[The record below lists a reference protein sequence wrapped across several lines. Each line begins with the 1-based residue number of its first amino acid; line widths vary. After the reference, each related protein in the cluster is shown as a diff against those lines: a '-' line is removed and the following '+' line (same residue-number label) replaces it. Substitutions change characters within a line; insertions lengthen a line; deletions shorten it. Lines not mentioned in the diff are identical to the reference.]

1 MTKTKLHVGCGH
13 VIKEGWLN
21 HDLAPLPGVY
31 VVHDLRDFPWPFEDG
46 QFTEVYM
53 KDVLEH
59 LPDLIETME
68 ELYRIT
74 EPGATVYI
82 AVPYWNSPEALGDP
96 THATMFN
103 EHVWGFFDP
112 SQWQCKERPY
122 YSHARF
128 YVRRMG
134 VWVTPLNTIVRI
146 PVLTRDYLVFNPIV
160 KKILLSLASYFGNV
174 VSGLDIHLE
183 RAG

>member
-1 MTKTKLHVGCGH
+1 MRKTKLHLGCGH

-21 HDLAPLPGVY
+21 HDLAHLPGVD

-46 QFTEVYM
+46 QFTDVFM

-59 LPDLIETME
+59 LPDLIGTME
-68 ELYRIT
+68 ELYRVT
-74 EPGATVYI
+74 RPGAKLYI
-82 AVPYWNSPEALGDP
+82 TVPYWNSPEALGDP
-96 THATMFN
+96 THARMFN
-103 EHVWGFFDP
+103 EHLWGFFDP

-122 YSHARF
+122 YSRARF

-134 VWVTPLNTIVRI
+134 VWVTPLNTIARI
-146 PVLTRDYLVFNPIV
+146 PGLTRDYLVFNPML

-183 RAG
+183 RAN